1 MSLKESE
8 KRNFS
13 AMLIIIIEQ
22 KAELLAE
29 KGYDSTNIISKIL
42 KKSVETN
49 HKKYEMLL
57 MQL

>member
-22 KAELLAE
+22 KAELLDE

>member
-22 KAELLAE
+22 KAELQAE

>member
-13 AMLIIIIEQ
+13 AILIIIIEQ

>member
-22 KAELLAE
+22 KAELLVE
-29 KGYDSTNIISKIL
+29 KGYDSTNIISQIL
-42 KKSVETN
+42 KKLVETN